1 MAIAPVSSVNT
12 NAYTLTKP
20 EDKSQKVTNPIT
32 EQKTTPAFAT
42 ENGALK
48 SYFLGGQAV
57 SFGFGVSTGG
67 FVTKQMDDVPCCCC
81 GGRMVLANQLDN
93 KAREFAGIN
102 GEALADK
109 IEADKDFFR
118 TPQRV
123 VMMLAAEEARKH
135 PGYDLARAKKAAGN
149 NLKGKTEEYC
159 INSLKGADAIV
170 KATYGE
176 ENPVSKLIAS
186 EIENL
191 SEGKIARMPFTEKLV
206 KIQEQIDPVT
216 YHAVLDAAMDIPA
229 SFKDVTD
236 AYGQAKGDAKNVA
249 KSLLK
254 PSTQT
259 IEHIHPK
266 SHGGPNATENFIAEC
281 KDCNNPRGNMSYSQ
295 WLKVH
300 PEYPHKAQ
308 EHVEWFQQ
316 QIVDGNISSKY
327 DSWGVD
333 VKKTLSKESN
343 GIIEL
348 KVLNADKIQE
358 LRDAKKA
365 GKEVSVSQ
373 EIEKLYGEE
382 KAEEEAA
389 A

>member
-1 MAIAPVSSVNT
+1 MLVSAVNSVT
-12 NAYTLTKP
+12 PLTLTRNQ
-20 EDKSQKVTNPIT
+20 ESQKVTNPIT
-32 EQKTTPAFAT
+32 EQKKAPEFAP

-48 SYFLGGQAV
+48 SYFLGSQAV

-81 GGRMVLANQLDN
+81 GGRMVRANQLDS

-135 PGYDLARAKKAAGN
+135 PGYDLTRAKKAAGN

-159 INSLKGADAIV
+159 INSLKGSDAIV

-176 ENPVSKLIAS
+176 DNPVSKLIAN
-186 EIENL
+186 EIGNL
-191 SEGKIARMPFTEKLV
+191 SEGKIARIPFTEKLT
-206 KIQEQIDPVT
+206 KLEEKIDPVT

-236 AYGQAKGDAKNVA
+236 AFASAKGDAKNVA

-295 WLKVH
+295 WLKIH

-316 QIVDGNISSKY
+316 QIVDGNIDSKY

-348 KVLNADKIQE
+348 KVLNAEKIQE

-373 EIEKLYGEE
+373 EIEKLYGEDNEE
-382 KAEEEAA
+382 KTAA
-389 A
+389 